1 MPVELPDDAAMP
13 ADRLDDLGRWQ
24 LAKAGLVFR
33 LEGACLG
40 AEPGGVAA
48 VVVETRVVHQVLE
61 ADLLDELDPAG
72 APLFADRAAEG
83 EGDRAVAGL
92 PAAFRRVVGAAQA
105 GTAPGVGVGLRRQG
119 DRLRAEET
127 TTELQS
133 QM

>member
-83 EGDRAVAGL
+83 EGDWAVAGL
-92 PAAFRRVVGAAQA
+92 PGSEERRVGKECVSTSRYGWSLL
-105 GTAPGVGVGLRRQG
+105 T
-119 DRLRAEET
+119 
-127 TTELQS
+127 
-133 QM
+133 